1 MTALWPGN
9 LLVAFHG
16 SWNRSKKTGY
26 KIVIIKLNEKGE
38 PRIEDFITGWLTAG
52 GEVLGRPV
60 DIKIG
65 SDKAIYIS
73 DDQRGVIYRVKT
85 SPPTPL
91 R

>member
-1 MTALWPGN
+1 M
-9 LLVAFHG
+9 
-16 SWNRSKKTGY
+16 
-26 KIVIIKLNEKGE
+26 IIKLNEKGE